1 MSSTMERLMQN
12 ILYPCYVVKSSWSI
26 DILPYSFIFIY
37 RISNNTNQTSFFV
50 LTDQKMYSTRGSL
63 QQIYGDYLFGD
74 GDVNE
79 NGKSEY

>member
-1 MSSTMERLMQN
+1 
-12 ILYPCYVVKSSWSI
+12 
-26 DILPYSFIFIY
+26 
-37 RISNNTNQTSFFV
+37 
-50 LTDQKMYSTRGSL
+50 MYGTRGSL